1 MGNEDNQIQEMIVSL
16 VEILGRDGTKIH
28 PDDVVDNINIDI
40 TEEGARDHLEA
51 LVNAGKLEQYE
62 TSDGSVA
69 YGLPGTGDRSPRE
82 ISSELSRLIQVEIS
96 EPHPAS
102 WFANEVGADSHT
114 VEQILLE
121 FYETEACEVFENNSG
136 SEPLF
141 GRPGMDPTANT
152 YQLQDSGHGKELVF
166 PDGTS
171 DYASTTSAGNCT
183 VAAAQ
188 GRDTIVVF
196 VDGEVSFT
204 IDEYVKRLSPLSR
217 SIAVSSTGYIAYQ
230 SGEHRENVF
239 NLQKWDGE
247 SVIQRISEVARTPSF
262 TPDGDY
268 VAYWRLTDN
277 TIYCYDVEG
286 AADSGQ
292 FDTDQL
298 PGTNIGV
305 EGVEYDGEPAFAVYD
320 TEGRGEDELVGYI
333 SPSGDLLHAT
343 D

>member
-1 MGNEDNQIQEMIVSL
+1 MGNEDDAVRETIESIAETL
-16 VEILGRDGTKIH
+16 THDGSTIH
-28 PDDVVDNINIDI
+28 PTYFVENINV
-40 TEEGARDHLEA
+40 TEETARNHLEA
-51 LVNAGKLEQYE
+51 LVDAGQLERYE
-62 TSDGSVA
+62 ADDGTIE
-69 YGLPGTGDRSPRE
+69 YGPPGADNLTPE
-82 ISSELSRLIQVEIS
+82 QISRRLSRLIQVEIS

-102 WFANEVGADSHT
+102 WFANEIGADPDV
-114 VEQILLE
+114 VEQKLLE
-121 FYETEACEVFENNSG
+121 FYEVEACEVFENNPG

-152 YQLQDSGHGKELVF
+152 YQLRDSGHGKELVF

-171 DYASTTSAGNCT
+171 DHASTTSAGNCT

-217 SIAVSSTGYIAYQ
+217 SIAVSSAGYLAYH
-230 SGEHRENVF
+230 SGEHREKVF
-239 NLQKWDGE
+239 NLQTWDGE
-247 SVIQRISEVARTPSF
+247 AVIQRISEVARTPSF

-277 TIYCYDVEG
+277 TIYCYDVKAG
-286 AADSGQ
+286 TDSGQ
-292 FDTDQL
+292 FDTDPL
-298 PGTNIGV
+298 SGTNIGV
-305 EGVEYDGEPAFAVYD
+305 EGVTYDGNPAFAVYD
-320 TEGRGEDELVGYI
+320 TEGRGEDELLCYI
-333 SPSGDLLHAT
+333 SPSGDRLHAE